1 MSLEKIQNDI
11 QPWQVRR
18 AAEYMTHAP
27 NASINS
33 VGGII
38 TEPNAVNFVNL
49 RQWLAAAQFFLG
61 WFTFIG
67 HLWHAGRARAVSYT
81 HLRAHETRELV
92 PMLEQ
97 QWGLLV

>member
-1 MSLEKIQNDI
+1 
-11 QPWQVRR
+11 
-18 AAEYMTHAP
+18 MTHAP

-67 HLWHAGRARAVSYT
+67 HLWHAGRAR
-81 HLRAHETRELV
+81 E
-92 PMLEQ
+92 P
-97 QWGLLV
+97 LLVSKKESTERVNQL